1 MEKMAVSWKQMRRA
15 NELQWKIILTVLH
28 ERFGAFNTKKVD
40 AVIGAAADAATLSNM
55 QLEAGKKTQE

>member
-1 MEKMAVSWKQMRRA
+1 MAVSWKQMRRA

-40 AVIGAAADAATLSNM
+40 AVIDAAATLSNM
-55 QLEAGKKTQE
+55 QLEAGKKHKNR

>member
-40 AVIGAAADAATLSNM
+40 AVIGAATLSNM